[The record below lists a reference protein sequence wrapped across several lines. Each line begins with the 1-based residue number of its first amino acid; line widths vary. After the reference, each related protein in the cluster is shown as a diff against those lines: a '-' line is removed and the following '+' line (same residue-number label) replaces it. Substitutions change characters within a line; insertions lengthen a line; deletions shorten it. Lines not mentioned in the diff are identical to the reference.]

1 MFIFI
6 NKLFLLLAPFFIEFF
21 LCFLIFLLIFIYMK
35 NIYISKVK
43 IKLHNDNFVIEFF
56 TYFLFFTVIFLL
68 YFCIKDI
75 SIFIYSDRLFMM
87 ETNNLL
93 IKIFLLLHLV
103 YYAYYDLILN

>member
-21 LCFLIFLLIFIYMK
+21 LCFLIFLLIYIYMK
-35 NIYISKVK
+35 NIYISKAKV
-43 IKLHNDNFVIEFF
+43 KLHNDNFVIEFF
-56 TYFLFFTVIFLL
+56 TSFLFFTVIFLL

-87 ETNNLL
+87 ETNNLI
-93 IKIFLLLHLV
+93 IKIFLLLHFV
-103 YYAYYDLILN
+103 SYVFYDQVLS